1 VPDDTSLLGCD
12 TVSLAKYLTRIM
24 MPLSA
29 GSGSVQR
36 IAMWADGI
44 YYIVV
49 GDKRDDG
56 QSGWITAWS
65 CAGFII

>member
-1 VPDDTSLLGCD
+1 MG
-12 TVSLAKYLTRIM
+12 KYLSRIVV
-24 MPLSA
+24 PSSA

-49 GDKRDDG
+49 GDKHGDG
-56 QSGWITAWS
+56 QSGWITA
-65 CAGFII
+65 

>member
-1 VPDDTSLLGCD
+1 VPDDSSLLGCD
-12 TVSLAKYLTRIM
+12 TVSMSKYLPRIM
-24 MPLSA
+24 MPSSA

-49 GDKRDDG
+49 GDKCGDG
-56 QSGWITAWS
+56 QSGWVTA
-65 CAGFII
+65 

>member
-1 VPDDTSLLGCD
+1 VPDDSSLLGCD
-12 TVSLAKYLTRIM
+12 TVSLGKYLTRIM

-36 IAMWADGI
+36 IAMWADRI

-49 GDKRDDG
+49 GDKHGDG
-56 QSGWITAWS
+56 QSVWITA
-65 CAGFII
+65 